1 MPIIDPEEYERGRKR
16 QRRAN
21 VLAFCIGVALLAGYV
36 WMSVT
41 HAHQAASANSHTL

>member
-36 WMSVT
+36 WMSVS
-41 HAHQAASANSHTL
+41 HAQEAAPADNHAP